1 MNDSE
6 LLATAREYA
15 LELLIA
21 IDETQIIHQPRPH
34 AEIVQML
41 RDLLDVVDGTDG
53 NPQARFYA
61 ILKDPANDDDHPGGE
76 AA

>member
-6 LLATAREYA
+6 RLATVREYA
-15 LELLIA
+15 IELLFA
-21 IDETQIIHQPRPH
+21 LDEKQVSHQPRPH

-41 RDLLDVVDGTDG
+41 HDLLDIVDGTDG
-53 NPQARFYA
+53 NPTARFLA
-61 ILKDPANDDDHPGGE
+61 ILKDPANDSDHPGGT